1 MKKTEKQYSCKS
13 SSNIS
18 DSDLEKY
25 INLQFTEEII
35 RRYEDQILEVMKL
48 RQEKFASEKNNKEW
62 LSFTNFVYSR
72 RFQHIPTIET
82 E

>member
-1 MKKTEKQYSCKS
+1 LKKTEKQYSCKD

-25 INLQFTEEII
+25 INLQVIEEII
-35 RRYEDQILEVMKL
+35 RSYENQILEVMKF
-48 RQEKFASEKNNKEW
+48 RQKKYASEKNNKEW
-62 LSFTNFVYSR
+62 LSFTNFVCR
-72 RFQHIPTIET
+72 RRYIPISEV